1 MPDIPLIVEID
12 AEDQQCAIVFVDACV
27 ADQTYRFILDTGASR
42 TQVVAD
48 DFIDTLETIG
58 EHRSRGVFALS
69 SQRTVLIP
77 NIAIGP
83 LEGGAIE
90 ASVAPRSE
98 SVHPLIGMDLL
109 SRHRLHFLFDREV
122 LVIDESPLDFVSISL
137 ALDESNHLYLVASWP
152 TATAN
157 CVWDSGA
164 GMSIVDEAFWSK
176 NRGLFTTVEDS
187 IGVDASGAQR
197 SSTTYEVSGM
207 ALGGRQFAPHHVAV
221 VDLSAANSTLAT
233 PMDMILG
240 YPTLRQYNW
249 FFDVPQR
256 LWSITERDNMSL
268 NVG

>member
-1 MPDIPLIVEID
+1 MPEIPLIIEID
-12 AEDQQCAIVFVDACV
+12 ADDQQCTIVFVDAFV

-48 DFIDTLETIG
+48 DYINTLEKVG

-69 SQRTVLIP
+69 SQRTVLLP

-83 LEGGAIE
+83 LESGAIV

-98 SVHPLIGMDLL
+98 SMHPLIGMDLL
-109 SRHRLHFLFDREV
+109 YRHRLHFLFDREV
-122 LVIDESPLDFVSISL
+122 LVIDETPLGYVFNSL
-137 ALDESNHLYLVASWP
+137 ALDDANHLYLEARWP
-152 TATAN
+152 TATAS

-164 GMSIVDEAFWSK
+164 GMSIVDEAFWST
-176 NRGLFTTVEDS
+176 NRNLFTTIEDS

-197 SSTTYEVSGM
+197 SSTTYEVSDM
-207 ALGGRQFAPHHVAV
+207 TIGGRRFAPHHVAV
-221 VDLSAANSTLAT
+221 VDLSSANSTLDT

-268 NVG
+268 NVD